1 MSVQG
6 RLKDMGLLDI
16 LQILHAEGR
25 TAGVHLGSEL
35 GYGKVYVKAGEVVH
49 VSYRDTTDLEALCN
63 LFAWNDGDF
72 EVEDDEVAPHE
83 TFTDDF
89 EVILHDSFV
98 KIEESRGKGL
108 EEAVLGMHDS
118 ESAMLV
124 KNLLE
129 LGILE
134 KIGV

>member
-6 RLKDMGLLDI
+6 RLRDMGLLDI
-16 LQILHAEGR
+16 LQLLHAEGR

-35 GYGKVYVKAGEVVH
+35 GYGKVYVKNGNVVH
-49 VSYRDTTDLEALCN
+49 VSYRDTIDLEALCS
-63 LFAWNDGDF
+63 LFSWNDGDF
-72 EVEDDEVAPHE
+72 EVEDDEAAPEE
-83 TFTDDF
+83 TIMEDF
-89 EVILHDSFV
+89 EWLLHESFV

>member
-6 RLKDMGLLDI
+6 RLRDMGLLDI
-16 LQILHAEGR
+16 LQLLHAEGR

-35 GYGKVYVKAGEVVH
+35 GYGKVYVKDGNVVH
-49 VSYRDTTDLEALCN
+49 VSYRDTTDLEALCS

-72 EVEDDEVAPHE
+72 EVEDDEAAPHE
-83 TFTDDF
+83 TITEDF
-89 EVILHDSFV
+89 ESILHDSFV
-98 KIEESRGKGL
+98 KIESVRGKGM
-108 EEAVLGMHDS
+108 EEAVLGTHDS

-124 KNLLE
+124 RNLLE

-134 KIGV
+134 KIRI